1 MVPADVERGQPGEH
15 WFQCGMNRRQSH
27 ELTLVVEGAEQG
39 CPIGDHRR
47 VEGDVAGD
55 AVLARAFWVPRRD
68 VGELDRCFH
77 QATGLDPVLDLDV
90 LRPVDGGDQG
100 DVARLQTADH
110 HDLVHRRRHNRELWI
125 LTGLMSSTKQDHL
138 HSMPVPPRSHTPCR
152 EAGGRRR
159 VCFDRALRDEQTR
172 RDGDVEGIVGRSPSV
187 SQRQAHRRAV
197 VEMPVAGHIASG
209 TSATRA

>member
-1 MVPADVERGQPGEH
+1 
-15 WFQCGMNRRQSH
+15 MNRRQSH

-77 QATGLDPVLDLDV
+77 QATGLDLVLDLDV

-125 LTGLMSSTKQDHL
+125 PTGLMSSTSRITCTACRFLRGHTLRVGKPAVVAGCA
-138 HSMPVPPRSHTPCR
+138 STVRSVTN
-152 EAGGRRR
+152 
-159 VCFDRALRDEQTR
+159 
-172 RDGDVEGIVGRSPSV
+172 
-187 SQRQAHRRAV
+187 RRAAMATSR
-197 VEMPVAGHIASG
+197 ESLVAPRRCHSDKRTAARSSRCPSQGHIASG